1 MNLTLK
7 ALIKFCI
14 LLVLCAPANPIRA
27 AEKVRIAVTNFNMTF
42 LPTGVALKKGFFK
55 EEGLDVEIIRM
66 NTPNTLSAM
75 VTGDVGYTLLFG
87 SIVRAALRGMPIR
100 ALASLIDSPTY
111 ALIAQPEY
119 KSVKELKARTIGIAN
134 FGGTD
139 EVLSRLIFR
148 NHGLDDKEIKF
159 LALGPDRARLAAL
172 KEGIIDVAIISPP
185 GDTVGRQMGFN
196 VLTRAYEN
204 FTFPFSGVGTNLN
217 ALKERPQEVR
227 KIVKSLLRANRFIR
241 DDKEGAVRVLVE
253 WAKLERDHALA
264 SWDSTRKVL
273 SADGTIPAE
282 GLRLVIEQAKAEMK
296 LTRDVPLSEI
306 VDPAPLQDVQRELGI
321 KKP

>member
-1 MNLTLK
+1 MNRATK
-7 ALIKFCI
+7 AIFRICC
-14 LLVLCAPANPIRA
+14 LLALCAPAQPLSA
-27 AEKVRIAVTNFNMTF
+27 TEKVRIAVTNFNMTF

-111 ALIAQPEY
+111 ALIARPEY

-148 NHGLDDKEIKF
+148 HHGLDDKEIKF

-204 FTFPFSGVGTNLN
+204 FTFRLAASG
-217 ALKERPQEVR
+217 P
-227 KIVKSLLRANRFIR
+227 I
-241 DDKEGAVRVLVE
+241 
-253 WAKLERDHALA
+253 
-264 SWDSTRKVL
+264 
-273 SADGTIPAE
+273 
-282 GLRLVIEQAKAEMK
+282 
-296 LTRDVPLSEI
+296 LTRSRNGPRKSGKLSNRCC
-306 VDPAPLQDVQRELGI
+306 APTASSATTKRA
-321 KKP
+321 PCAC